1 MRLALCSLS
10 NYGRDIRRW
19 TLTYVVR
26 SLYRFGH
33 RVKPLLIWATPY
45 TVCRTCFRYALIKFL
60 YVFVF
65 CSAIYAAEP
74 GTESMEFLRM
84 PEGARQIA
92 MGEAGAVSRDAMS
105 LWWNPAGISWAE
117 SSEIALGHR
126 GMYEGVSGQCFSAAV
141 PVKGEIKNY
150 GVIGAGLR
158 VLDYGDVPGYNISGT
173 ASEGYEPG
181 GKVISLGYGMNFL
194 NGNMA
199 AGLALKSLNE
209 NLGSASGSGMGT
221 DIGLMYKVSGG
232 DWSLGEPLYMG
243 FSMQNIGASVN
254 YESKAEAVVQ
264 MTRLGFGWGKDMG
277 ENRLETVVDYFAPSS
292 GDGGMSLGFEWRMKK
307 IFNIRFGYKMS
318 PETDA
323 GSGLRAGFGMDMLN
337 FSFDYAYGGYG
348 DLGASHTLGVGIKFG
363 KVISLEGIGGGGM
376 VSPAETFKRA
386 MQYYKEGKY
395 PEAVLEFNKVL
406 DAEPT
411 NEKAM
416 EYMKKASGKIEK

>member
-1 MRLALCSLS
+1 MKINNIS

-19 TLTYVVR
+19 TLTYAVR
-26 SLYRFGH
+26 SL
-33 RVKPLLIWATPY
+33 PD
-45 TVCRTCFRYALIKFL
+45 TVCRTCFFSA
-60 YVFVF
+60 FVF
-65 CSAIYAAEP
+65 CSLLYAAEP

-105 LWWNPAGISWAE
+105 LWWNPAGISWTE
-117 SSEIALGHR
+117 NSEIGLSHS
-126 GMYEGVSGQCFSAAV
+126 GMYEGVSDQCLSVAV

-150 GVIGAGLR
+150 GVLGVGLR
-158 VLDYGDVPGYNISGT
+158 VMDYGDVQGYGT
-173 ASEGYEPG
+173 GGTSETVYEPSG
-181 GKVISLGYGMNFL
+181 RALSLGYGLNFL

-199 AGLALKSLNE
+199 AGLALKSISE
-209 NLGSASGSGMGT
+209 NLGQVSGGGFGT
-221 DIGLMYKVSGG
+221 DIGFMYKVSGG

-243 FSMQNIGASVN
+243 LSMQNLGASVN
-254 YESKAEAVVQ
+254 YESKAETVVQ
-264 MTRLGFGWGKDMG
+264 MTRLGFGWGKDIG
-277 ENRLETVVDYFAPSS
+277 ENRLETVMDYFSPSS

-307 IFNIRFGYKMS
+307 IFNIRLGHKMS
-318 PETDA
+318 GATDA

-348 DLGASHTLGVGIKFG
+348 ELGASHTLGVGIKFG
-363 KVISLEGIGGGGM
+363 KVISLEGIGGGGA

-386 MQYYKEGKY
+386 MQYYNEGKY

-416 EYMKKASGKIEK
+416 EYMKKASEKIEK